1 MDEKSS
7 VMTPDGGDVSL
18 RMLDVSQISIDEVD
32 SYLQSGTPD
41 SADEV
46 IGSVFAR
53 IGDGHMNSL
62 ILRTYIATEIH
73 IAAKKFTESMGI
85 PRETFVEICGSLD
98 DMTGRLSSRQDTRA
112 YVVDLLEKCVA
123 LRCAIPHSEGSSI
136 VEDTRAYIN
145 EHFYEERLSLEGVA
159 RSVSVSASYLSFL
172 FKKVTGVSFVSY
184 VTSVRIQKAKEL
196 LCCSS
201 KKICDIAGSVGYSDY
216 HYFCSLFK
224 RKTGCSPSEFRAKNN
239 KQL

>member
-1 MDEKSS
+1 MDKNS
-7 VMTPDGGDVSL
+7 DGDVSL
-18 RMLDVSQISIDEVD
+18 RLLDVSQISIDEVD

-41 SADEV
+41 SAGEV
-46 IGSVFAR
+46 IDSVLAR
-53 IGDGHMNSL
+53 IGYHYLNSL
-62 ILRTYIATEIH
+62 ILRMYIAAEIH
-73 IAAKKFTESMGI
+73 IAAKKFTESIGV

-98 DMTGRLSSRQDTRA
+98 DMAGRLSSLQSTKM
-112 YVVDLLEKCVA
+112 YLSDLLEKCVA

-145 EHFYEERLSLEGVA
+145 EHFHEELLSLEGVA
-159 RSVSVSASYLSFL
+159 KSVSVSAAYLSSL

-201 KKICDIAGSVGYSDY
+201 KKICDIASSVGYSDY

-224 RKTGCSPSEFRAKNN
+224 RKTGYSPSEFRVKNN
-239 KQL
+239 NQL